1 MAWESQEAQAP
12 DERPCTSGTWFWS
25 STVYSWG
32 HYTVPWQI
40 RFVCLSPQPTVQV
53 LSCLLHTRLLSWK
66 TSHTHVGTMYVWYT
80 NAMRTAS
87 HLSASSWVLLAFVW
101 VGLGILNSD
110 WHETAKHHAF
120 LWRSLGIKHFILQT
134 KDCGCKTLW
143 RMSISC
149 RAEKYR
155 KESHQEIDQRN
166 AHCSVSR
173 LGFMDWSE
181 FQISWCLHAC
191 PTQYSSQRWHWCSV
205 L

>member
-40 RFVCLSPQPTVQV
+40 RFVGLSPQPTVQV

-87 HLSASSWVLLAFVW
+87 HLSASSWVLLALVW
-101 VGLGILNSD
+101 VSLGILNSD
-110 WHETAKHHAF
+110 DMKPPNIMHF
-120 LWRSLGIKHFILQT
+120 CGDLWGSKI
-134 KDCGCKTLW
+134 
-143 RMSISC
+143 SSC
-149 RAEKYR
+149 RPRIVVARHCDACRFRAERRSIARRVIKKSIR
-155 KESHQEIDQRN
+155 EMHIVASRGLASWIG
-166 AHCSVSR
+166 VSFATVA
-173 LGFMDWSE
+173 L
-181 FQISWCLHAC
+181 
-191 PTQYSSQRWHWCSV
+191 V
-205 L
+205 